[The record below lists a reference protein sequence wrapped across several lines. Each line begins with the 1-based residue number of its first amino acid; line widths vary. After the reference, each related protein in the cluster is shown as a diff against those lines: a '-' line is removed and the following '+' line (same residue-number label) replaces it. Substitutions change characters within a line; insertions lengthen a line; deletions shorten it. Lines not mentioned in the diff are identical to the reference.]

1 MERDKCSYGF
11 LPDYNFL
18 GQPLKCVISK
28 EISRTNQE
36 DMNTQSIPITI
47 KALATVLN

>member
-1 MERDKCSYGF
+1 MFIWFPSRLQFFKSTFKMSDFKRI
-11 LPDYNFL
+11 
-18 GQPLKCVISK
+18 GQ
-28 EISRTNQE
+28 TNHE